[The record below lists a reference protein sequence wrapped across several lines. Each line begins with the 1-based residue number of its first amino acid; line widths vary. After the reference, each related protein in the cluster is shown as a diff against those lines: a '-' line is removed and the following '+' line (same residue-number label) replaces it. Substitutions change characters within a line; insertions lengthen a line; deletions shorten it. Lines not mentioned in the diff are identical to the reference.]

1 MKIVFI
7 AGPYIGNGTV
17 ESIEKNIREAEK
29 YQIALAEKQI
39 GFFCAHNH
47 TEHFSS
53 KKGVK
58 APEEFYYKLDL
69 EFLKR
74 SADAVLA
81 VPGWENSKG
90 ATREIE
96 LAKQLGLAIFYPKN
110 PSDINAILKWS
121 ASN

>member
-7 AGPYIGNGTV
+7 AGPYIGDGTV

-39 GFFCAHNH
+39 GFFCSHTH

-58 APEEFYYKLDL
+58 APEDFYYELDL

-90 ATREIE
+90 ATKEIE
-96 LAKQLGLAIFYPKN
+96 LAKQLGLPIFYPKD
-110 PSDINAILKWS
+110 PSDIDDILKWS
-121 ASN
+121 AV